1 MNPRP
6 GISNFNPHESGLT
19 KTGIASL
26 HDNRQEY
33 TDQHEFASDGR
44 SQVYSNTKDFNG
56 QNHFYQDENSLF
68 SQGGQEKNAL
78 IIGEQSVGRVHP
90 KTSAAVG

>member
-1 MNPRP
+1 VNPRP

-19 KTGIASL
+19 KTGIENL

-44 SQVYSNTKDFNG
+44 SQLYSNTRDFNA

>member
-1 MNPRP
+1 VNPRP
-6 GISNFNPHESGLT
+6 VISNFNLYESGLN

-44 SQVYSNTKDFNG
+44 SQFYSNTNDLNG
-56 QNHFYQDENSLF
+56 QNHFYQNENSLF

-78 IIGEQSVGRVHP
+78 IIGEQSVGKVHP